1 MVHLIY
7 VPTSIFKYSN
17 FRMTQKDFEDIVK
30 LEGDAGPNYEELMS
44 VRNSS
49 INTHFNSS
57 FSH

>member
-7 VPTSIFKYSN
+7 VPTSIFKYPN